1 MYIEGRNEL
10 LTIREAL
17 DGKIDKLR
25 MQISESTIPKADSL
39 EYELHKTRMKQLEI
53 SIELHQRTTIE
64 LDRINYQNQKR
75 S

>member
-25 MQISESTIPKADSL
+25 MQISESTIPEADSL

>member
-25 MQISESTIPKADSL
+25 MQISESTIPEAGSL
-39 EYELHKTRMKQLEI
+39 ESELHKTRMKQLEI
-53 SIELHQRTTIE
+53 SIELHQRATIE

-75 S
+75 P